1 MILQLQGF
9 QQRVVAEVDAR
20 KVGILLGS
28 VVTTVGGKGGQQF
41 VCRQVET
48 LQGIVGEGEH
58 PQAVTLRQ
66 VDGFELRASDANLMG
81 GIQARDIHGFQFVAA
96 GCSEIPDAVAVNFN
110 DTFSKRRSLDVAT
123 GDLAVL
129 MEERVGFDYFFFRIF
144 ANESI
149 LNYNLCDEY
158 YSSRSS

>member
-1 MILQLQGF
+1 
-9 QQRVVAEVDAR
+9 
-20 KVGILLGS
+20 
-28 VVTTVGGKGGQQF
+28 
-41 VCRQVET
+41 
-48 LQGIVGEGEH
+48 
-58 PQAVTLRQ
+58 
-66 VDGFELRASDANLMG
+66 MG
-81 GIQARDIHGFQFVAA
+81 GIQARDIHGFQLVTA
-96 GCSEIPDAVAVNFN
+96 GGSEIPDAVAVNFN